1 MTPRIS
7 GFFVSLFVVMALS
20 VASGQNPA
28 ASQETAATGAVND
41 TIRLSLED
49 AIRRALETNEDVG
62 IAAAEFDKAKGT
74 KKEATAAAL
83 PHFDIGASYTRNPLL
98 PVIFFPD
105 LENPDVTTAYKI
117 GADNDYLLSFSVNQV
132 LFAFGRVGGAIK
144 AADYYLKSSEEG
156 LEATKKDVR
165 LETEI
170 AYYDALLAVEV
181 RRIAVQS
188 LARAKNQFAETEK
201 KLIQQTASR
210 FDSIRAAV
218 EVKNREPEVL
228 NAENTIRLARLN
240 LKRLVGID
248 RNTPVILTDSLAYEP
263 ETYSLDEA
271 IEEAYQIRSD
281 IRALRLNVAM
291 TEKIY
296 HVQKKG
302 NYPTLSLFGNYT
314 IQGQSEGYL
323 LEVEQH
329 AKMANVGISLNIPI
343 FDGLAT
349 QGRAA
354 QAKADHAV
362 AQLSLQRLEKIV
374 ALALQE
380 LYDQLG
386 AEEENLV
393 SQQATVKM
401 AEESY
406 RLALV
411 RFQNGLSTRLE
422 LEDAELA
429 LTVARLNYTEAVYR
443 YMVAKKRFEY
453 AMGY

>member
-1 MTPRIS
+1 MTSRIS

-20 VASGQNPA
+20 AASGSPQK
-28 ASQETAATGAVND
+28 TAAPGSVND

-62 IAAAEFDKAKGT
+62 IAAAELDKAKGT
-74 KKEATAAAL
+74 KKEATSAAL
-83 PHFDIGASYTRNPLL
+83 PHLDIFASYTRNPLL

-105 LENPDVTTAYKI
+105 FDTGEPTGIKI
-117 GADNDYLLSFSVNQV
+117 GADNDYLMTVSVNQV

-156 LEATKKDVR
+156 LEAAKKDVR
-165 LETEI
+165 LEAEI

-181 RRIAVQS
+181 RRIAIQS
-188 LARAKNQFAETEK
+188 LARAKNQFEETEK
-201 KLIQQTASR
+201 KLRQQTASR

-218 EVKNREPEVL
+218 EIKNREPEVL
-228 NAENTIRLARLN
+228 NAENAIRLARLN
-240 LKRLVGID
+240 LKRIVGID
-248 RNTPVILTDSLAYEP
+248 RNTPVILTDSLVYEP
-263 ETYSLDEA
+263 ETYSLDDA

-296 HVQKKG
+296 TVQKRG
-302 NYPTLSLFGNYT
+302 NFPTLSLFGNYT
-314 IQGQSEGYL
+314 LQGQSQGYL
-323 LEVEQH
+323 LQVEQH
-329 AKMANVGISLNIPI
+329 ANMASVGLSLNFPI

-354 QAKADHAV
+354 QAKADHSA

-386 AEEENLV
+386 AEQENLE
-393 SQQATVKM
+393 SQQATVQM

-453 AMGY
+453 AMGH